1 MISVKK
7 RREIKVFLV
16 TASIGIVV
24 LGGQQVLADAA
35 SEMVNPKDKVLVG
48 YWHNWKSTGKDGY
61 KGGSSADFNLS
72 STQEGYNV
80 INVSFMKTP
89 EGQTLPTFKPYNK
102 TDTEF
107 RAEISKL
114 NAEGK
119 SVLIALGG
127 ADAHIELKKS
137 QETDFVNEIIRLVD
151 TYGFDGLD
159 IDLEQAAIEAAD
171 NQTVIPSALKK
182 VKDHYRKDGK
192 NFMIT
197 MAPEFPYLTSSGKY
211 APYINN
217 LDSYYD
223 FINPQ
228 YYNQGGDGFWD
239 SDLNMWISQSNDEKK
254 EDFLY
259 GLTQRLV
266 TGTDG
271 FIKIPAS
278 KFVIGL
284 PSNND
289 AAATGYVKDP
299 NAVKNALNRLK
310 ASGNEIK
317 GLMTWSVNWDAGT
330 NSNGEKYNNTF
341 VNTYAPMLFNNQP
354 IEDTEKPTLPT
365 ISISNVTASTATIQG
380 KSTDNVRIDHY
391 EIKIGTQS
399 FKSTSGLQDVTGLSK
414 KTEYNVEVVAVDPS
428 GNRSDTA
435 RATFMT
441 LDTSAENNTWQ
452 KDKVYVQGD
461 RVTFNG
467 VNYEA
472 KWWNTG
478 QLPDQS
484 GDFGPWKKL

>member
-7 RREIKVFLV
+7 RREIKAFLV
-16 TASIGIVV
+16 TASIGIVA

-89 EGQTLPTFKPYNK
+89 EGQTLLTFKPYNK

-137 QETDFVNEIIRLVD
+137 QESDFVNEIIRLVD

-414 KTEYNVEVVAVDPS
+414 KTEYNVEIVAVDPS

-478 QLPDQS
+478 QQPDQS